1 MHKHLALTLVVVY
14 ITLLTVFSLVNIADI
29 PRLGSTFDDKIYHF
43 IAYAILT
50 FLLYYYFIN
59 IPIKRN
65 IVLAAFTAIV
75 YGIFME
81 FLQYLLTNT
90 RTADIYDVRADVFG
104 IIFGAIICIVYK
116 KVKVKIN

>member
-1 MHKHLALTLVVVY
+1 MSKCKKVFVV
-14 ITLLTVFSLVNIADI
+14 D
-29 PRLGSTFDDKIYHF
+29 DDKIYHF

-59 IPIKRN
+59 IPIKRS
-65 IVLAAFTAIV
+65 IVLAAFTAIA

-104 IIFGAIICIVYK
+104 IIFGAIICIIYK